1 MFSSRLILALC
12 LSLATTSSALQLV
25 STTPGHGDS
34 GVATTTQLIL
44 QFDTPLD
51 IEAGYIQ
58 DIGDT
63 HIELPVQF
71 LVAEPWDALVLES
84 FQLSNDNT
92 ALQLDLGLQP
102 DTDYT
107 FAISAAVG
115 ADGSGLVGPELWCFS
130 TAVAP
135 GERQVSGSIEFSG
148 VAGNTLVV
156 LMDGPLG
163 SEESRFLNGCL
174 ADMTGQYHMDPVRP
188 GVYFPVAAL
197 DLDNNGVI
205 EPGPGGDPLGFYD
218 PDDDGLQ
225 DSIVVGQQDVDG
237 ILISLDTELTLRT
250 AREAA
255 GLAGPT
261 AQAWNAQSELK
272 SISGW
277 EEPDELGAAQSWA
290 FVYGVPGQEQ
300 LLVVVV
306 SPFGVESFGMA
317 DIEGIAD
324 QPEVPA
330 GFIDSD
336 QVHELALANGG
347 EEFLAEHGPLV
358 QHLLTG
364 GAQALVWPQ
373 DPQRRLWTYE
383 FLVDNGGTQDLL
395 LVMLD
400 MLTGEVLNS
409 TAVEPGPAVPK
420 GLELAHNSPNPFN
433 PDTILRFDLPAP
445 GRIRLAVYDILGRE
459 VAVVLK
465 GAYSAGEHQVRFD
478 GSALSAGVYF
488 YTLEYEGARLTRCM
502 TLLK

>member
-1 MFSSRLILALC
+1 MFTRRLVPALC
-12 LSLATTSSALQLV
+12 LSLATTSTALQLV

-34 GVATTTQLIL
+34 GVATTIQLIL

-51 IEAGYIQ
+51 IEAGYHF
-58 DIGDT
+58 DFGDST
-63 HIELPVQF
+63 FTLPVQF
-71 LVAEPWDALVLES
+71 LLAEPWDAVVLES
-84 FQLSNDNT
+84 FQMSNDHT
-92 ALQLDLGLQP
+92 ALQLNLDLQP

-115 ADGSGLVGPELWCFS
+115 ADGSGLAGPALWCFS
-130 TAVAP
+130 TAAAP
-135 GERQVSGSIEFSG
+135 GERQVSGAIEFSG
-148 VAGNTLVV
+148 VAANTLVV

-163 SEESRFLNGCL
+163 LDTSRLLNGCL
-174 ADMTGQYHMDPVRP
+174 ADLTGQFHMDQVRP

-197 DLDNNGVI
+197 DLDMDGVI
-205 EPGPGGDPLGFYD
+205 EPVPGGDPLGFYD

-225 DSIVVGQQDVDG
+225 DSIMVGQQDVNG
-237 ILISLDTELTLRT
+237 ILISLDMELERRT
-250 AREAA
+250 VREAA
-255 GLAGPT
+255 VLAWPT
-261 AQAWNAQSELK
+261 AQAWNAESGLK

-277 EEPDELGAAQSWA
+277 EEPDEQGAAQSWA
-290 FVYGVPGQEQ
+290 FVYGEGGQEQ

-306 SPFGVESFGMA
+306 SPFGVESFTMA
-317 DIEGIAD
+317 DVEGIAD
-324 QPEVPA
+324 QLSVPPD
-330 GFIDSD
+330 FIDSD
-336 QVHELALANGG
+336 LVHQVALANGG
-347 EEFLAEHGPLV
+347 AEFLEEHGALV

-420 GLELAHNSPNPFN
+420 GLELAHNAPNPFN

-465 GAYSAGEHQVRFD
+465 GAYPAGEHQVRFD